1 MEVVVQN
8 RQKRHRVRTAEIRE
22 TAEKILNDLGC
33 HGCELSIVLVDDEE
47 ITHLNLA
54 YLARDHPTN
63 VLAFPMRE
71 GQDKHLH
78 PDLLG
83 DVIISTETAEREA
96 QHRGV
101 ILQEEMTL
109 LLVHGILHLL
119 GYEHEEDSDKAALM
133 EAKEQEI
140 LNRLGFGG

>member
-8 RQKRHRVRTAEIRE
+8 RQKNPRVRTTEVRE
-22 TAEKILNDLGC
+22 TAEKILRDLEC
-33 HGCELSIVLVDDEE
+33 HGCELSILLVDDDEM
-47 ITHLNLA
+47 THLNLE
-54 YLARDHPTN
+54 YLERDHPTN

-71 GQDKHLH
+71 GEDKGLH

-83 DVIISTETAEREA
+83 DVIISTETAELEA
-96 QHRGV
+96 HHRGV
-101 ILQEEMTL
+101 TLGEEMAL

-119 GYEHEEDSDKAALM
+119 GYDHEGDPDKAAAM

-140 LNRLGFGG
+140 LSQLGFGG